1 KSLKIIHKIGDLNSV
16 LMPKILQ
23 NRLKICNS
31 LTTKI
36 VFKKPVVGKNAP
48 QNLNPHGFSAHG
60 KFPKKLKGFRVRSSM
75 SKSCQKLLKSCQ
87 NVVEKLSKKLS
98 NVVKKLSKSNK
109 LLENFF

>member
-1 KSLKIIHKIGDLNSV
+1 
-16 LMPKILQ
+16 MPKILQ

-60 KFPKKLKGFRVRSSM
+60 KLAKKLKGFRVRSSM
-75 SKSCQKLLKSCQ
+75 SK
-87 NVVEKLSKKLS
+87 KLSKNSKVVK
-98 NVVKKLSKSNK
+98 NVVKKIFK
-109 LLENFF
+109 